1 MKKKITIYVLVIIL
15 LLVGVI
21 YYFNP
26 NLRPCALIMDKE
38 AQEVCYMKSALR
50 TGNSNTCSNIKTVYR
65 EKRCTDLLKSN
76 NTQEIESVLK
86 SL

>member
-1 MKKKITIYVLVIIL
+1 MKKKIIIYVLVIVL

-21 YYFNP
+21 YFFNP
-26 NLRPCALIMDKE
+26 NLRPCALIMDNE
-38 AQEVCYMKSALR
+38 TQEVCYMKSALR

-65 EKRCTDLLKSN
+65 EKRCTDLLKTN
-76 NTQEIESVLK
+76 DTQQIESILK

>member
-1 MKKKITIYVLVIIL
+1 MNKKIIIYIIVVIL
-15 LLVGVI
+15 LLVGVS
-21 YYFNP
+21 YYLKTSSKLCILNA
-26 NLRPCALIMDKE
+26 NNESREI
-38 AQEVCYMKSALR
+38 CYMKSALK